1 MIPVLEKV
9 HVMPVRPTRPCMP
22 VGKLTYADWL
32 AKYRQ
37 ELIEWFMF
45 CYQRSE
51 ASAGEWADYCHMQFL
66 AEQEFDS

>member
-1 MIPVLEKV
+1 
-9 HVMPVRPTRPCMP
+9 MP